1 MSSCTRHRGVQV
13 ECHRHDEAAGVVG
26 VIANQI
32 DATRDRDVN
41 GVGHAN
47 FKVLLKR
54 STESM
59 SNGARSAKLICSA
72 PAATYWPMRSIT
84 CSSLPVNTPG
94 RTPSASM
101 PNCDCRL
108 SSVQAIPTLTVRL
121 TSFGSRPIVSQCLV
135 RTELLWAKAS
145 GEDVNEEDK
154 IVHRDSNGAV
164 LQNGDTVVLI
174 KELDVKGATFSAKR
188 GTAVRNIR
196 LVIDNAE
203 QIEGKIE
210 GQSIIILTKFV
221 KK

>member
-1 MSSCTRHRGVQV
+1 MINDKKLLERSNGKCELCGSDYSLFVYSVEPASPSFESSLVLCETCDAQV
-13 ECHRHDEAAGVVG
+13 K
-26 VIANQI
+26 
-32 DATRDRDVN
+32 DADKMDTNHWRCLNDSMWSEVDAV
-41 GVGHAN
+41 
-47 FKVLLKR
+47 KVLSWRMLNRLK
-54 STESM
+54 SE
-59 SNGARSAKLICSA
+59 G
-72 PAATYWPMRSIT
+72 WPQDLLDMMY
-84 CSSLPVNTPG
+84 L
-94 RTPSASM
+94 
-101 PNCDCRL
+101 DE
-108 SSVQAIPTLTVRL
+108 
-121 TSFGSRPIVSQCLV
+121 
-135 RTELLWAKAS
+135 ELLSWAKAT

-196 LVIDNAE
+196 LVQDNAE